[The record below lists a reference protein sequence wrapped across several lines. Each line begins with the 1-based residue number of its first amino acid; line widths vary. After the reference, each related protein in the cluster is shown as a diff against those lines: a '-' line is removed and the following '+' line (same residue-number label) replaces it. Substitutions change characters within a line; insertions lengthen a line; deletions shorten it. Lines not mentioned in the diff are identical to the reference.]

1 MILPTYT
8 DEQILN
14 ELKEDWP
21 SIKKQAKKF
30 ADKLLKRR
38 PTYCIGVNK
47 EYISGAAGRHRSK
60 NGNTW
65 NISVYFHKG
74 SSQWY
79 SVCYAE
85 VENKYGKK
93 SYYYLRG
100 MNRRFQYYC
109 ELTPHAIHRIR
120 ERFVNEFQERPFAE
134 MNTTQLADFAV
145 FDRHEC
151 GIFFKSGKIRGG
163 KFLPEIDED
172 GNTRGIVLLKNAMFY
187 ARRTP
192 SGNFIFKTFINPE
205 ADKGS
210 PKMEYIMLIF
220 GIYRSH
226 NIPKGDDGS
235 VDKRVE
241 ILAKMACASPFWER
255 YLNHYE
261 EIVVPLYS

>member
-1 MILPTYT
+1 MILPTYS

-14 ELKEDWP
+14 ELKDDWP
-21 SIKKQAKKF
+21 SVKKQAKKF

-38 PTYCIGVNK
+38 PTYCIGIDKDCV
-47 EYISGAAGRHRSK
+47 SGGAIRHRSK

-65 NISVYFHKG
+65 NISIYAHKG

-100 MNRRFQYYC
+100 MNRPFQYYC
-109 ELTPHAIHRIR
+109 ELTPHAIRRIR
-120 ERFVNEFQERPFAE
+120 ERFVNEFQERPFAD
-134 MNTTQLADFAV
+134 MNVTQLADFAV

-151 GIFFKSGKIRGG
+151 GIFMKSGRVYGG
-163 KFLPEIDED
+163 KFHQELDED

-192 SGNFIFKTFINPE
+192 AGNFIFKTFILPDIDTD
-205 ADKGS
+205 A
-210 PKMEYIMLIF
+210 PKKEYIMLLF
-220 GIYRSH
+220 GIYLSH
-226 NIPKGDDGS
+226 NIPKGEGS
-235 VDKRVE
+235 NDERAML
-241 ILAKMACASPFWER
+241 LAKMACASPFWQR
-255 YLNHYE
+255 YLNHYS